1 MSIQELSKYYFIK
14 QEILE
19 INEKIKSLELTIV
32 KATKFSDN
40 KVNNGTTNSNPTEE
54 HVTLLIKLKDVLY
67 KKSLSLVEE
76 QLKIEKYLS
85 EIDDAEVRLIMRKR
99 FIDCRQWDQ
108 IADELHYSRPVPY
121 YKVRNYLQSK
131 AGKKL

>member
-1 MSIQELSKYYFIK
+1 MSLKELSNYYFIK

-19 INEKIKSLELTIV
+19 INEKIKSLELTLI
-32 KATKFSDN
+32 KATKFNEN
-40 KVNNGTTNSNPTEE
+40 KVNSGTTNSNPTEE
-54 HVTLLIKLKDVLY
+54 QVAMLIKLKDMLY
-67 KKSLSLVEE
+67 QKSTRLIEE

-108 IADELHYSRPVPY
+108 IADELNYSRPVPY
-121 YKVRNYLQSK
+121 YKVSNYL
-131 AGKKL
+131 KKKGEKK